1 MCWSNSSHK
10 LCVMHLVDLLL
21 HPLFEFFLQFK
32 FFTSSFTAKIILDS
46 FISEAGFSKKYPPV
60 APLDPLTNLLFLMDF
75 YKKYH
80 ISIGSNIGDRLKNIQ
95 SSIDLIHSRIASI
108 LTLSSIYET
117 ESIGFEGDD
126 FLNICAT
133 FNSFK
138 SPYYI
143 MNELLEIETL
153 LGRYRSKEKKYVS
166 RIIDID
172 ILLVEDMVIN
182 SEELKIPHLEICN
195 RKFVLEPLL
204 EIDPN
209 LIHPISKISFKEI
222 FSSFKTNQKVQKKD
236 LCLENPAH
244 LTNITNYNYIAVEG
258 NIGSGKTSLSKLISS
273 DFNTKLMLERFIDN
287 PFLAKFYENP
297 KDFAFKLEMSFLA
310 DRYQQTSE
318 DLSQLN
324 FFSQNIISDY
334 DIHKSLI
341 FSKINL
347 NSDEYNL
354 YRKLFYS
361 LYRSIV
367 KPDLIIFLNQ
377 TIENLKTN
385 IKKRGR
391 DYESTIS
398 ADYLKKINQSYSEF
412 FKSRPDLNVKFI
424 DVSEMD
430 FGKNRLDYLSII
442 NGIN

>member
-1 MCWSNSSHK
+1 M
-10 LCVMHLVDLLL
+10 
-21 HPLFEFFLQFK
+21 EFH
-32 FFTSSFTAKIILDS
+32 
-46 FISEAGFSKKYPPV
+46 
-60 APLDPLTNLLFLMDF
+60 
-75 YKKYH
+75 KKYH
-80 ISIGSNIGDRLKNIQ
+80 ISIGSNIGNRQKNIQ
-95 SSIDLIHSRIASI
+95 DSIDLIHSRI
-108 LTLSSIYET
+108 SSLHAISSVYET

-126 FLNICAT
+126 FFNICT
-133 FNSFK
+133 SFNSFK
-138 SPYYI
+138 SPHLI
-143 MNELLEIETL
+143 MSELLEIEKL
-153 LGRYRSKEKKYVS
+153 LGRIRNKEKKYSS

-172 ILLVEDMVIN
+172 ILLVEDTVIN
-182 SEELKIPHLEICN
+182 SEELVIPHLELCN
-195 RKFVLEPLL
+195 RRFVLDPLI

-209 LIHPISKISFKEI
+209 LIHPVNKISLKEI
-222 FSSFKTNQKVQKKD
+222 LNSFQLNQKIQKKD
-236 LCLENPAH
+236 ILLKNPAH
-244 LTNITNYNYIAVEG
+244 SIRLNSYNYIAIEG

-287 PFLAKFYENP
+287 PFLAKFYQNP
-297 KDFAFKLEMSFLA
+297 EEFAFKLEMSFLA
-310 DRYQQTSE
+310 DRYQQTNE

-347 NSDEYNL
+347 NEDEFNL

-361 LYRSIV
+361 LYKSIV

-377 TIENLKTN
+377 TIENLKNN
-385 IKKRGR
+385 IRKRGR

-398 ADYLKKINQSYSEF
+398 EDYLLKINQSYSDF

-430 FGKNRLDYLSII
+430 FVKNRLDYLSII
-442 NGIN
+442 NGVK

>member
-1 MCWSNSSHK
+1 M
-10 LCVMHLVDLLL
+10 
-21 HPLFEFFLQFK
+21 EIQ
-32 FFTSSFTAKIILDS
+32 
-46 FISEAGFSKKYPPV
+46 
-60 APLDPLTNLLFLMDF
+60 
-75 YKKYH
+75 KKYH
-80 ISIGSNIGDRLKNIQ
+80 ISIGSNIGNRIKNIQ
-95 SSIDLIHSRIASI
+95 ETIDLIHSRIASLLSI
-108 LTLSSIYET
+108 SSIYET

-126 FLNICAT
+126 FFNICAS

-138 SPYYI
+138 SPHFI
-143 MNELLEIETL
+143 MNEFLEIEKL
-153 LGRYRSKEKKYVS
+153 LGRVRSKEKKYTS

-172 ILLVEDMVIN
+172 ILLVDDMIIN
-182 SEELKIPHLEICN
+182 SEELTIPHKEMCN
-195 RKFVLEPLL
+195 RRFVLHPLI

-209 LIHPISKISFKEI
+209 IIHPVNKMSIKEI
-222 FSSFKTNQKVQKKD
+222 LNSLESKQKIQNKD
-236 LCLENPAH
+236 IILQNPAH
-244 LTNITNYNYIAVEG
+244 SVSINNYSYIAIEG

-287 PFLAKFYENP
+287 PFLAKFYKNP

-310 DRYQQTSE
+310 DRYQQTNE

-347 NSDEYNL
+347 NEDEFNL

-361 LYRSIV
+361 LYKSIV

-377 TIENLKTN
+377 TIENLKIN
-385 IKKRGR
+385 IEKRGR
-391 DYESTIS
+391 EYESKIS
-398 ADYLKKINQSYSEF
+398 EEYLKKINQSYSDF

-430 FGKNRLDYLSII
+430 FVKNRLDYLSII
-442 NGIN
+442 NGIS

>member
-1 MCWSNSSHK
+1 M
-10 LCVMHLVDLLL
+10 
-21 HPLFEFFLQFK
+21 EFH
-32 FFTSSFTAKIILDS
+32 
-46 FISEAGFSKKYPPV
+46 
-60 APLDPLTNLLFLMDF
+60 
-75 YKKYH
+75 KKYH
-80 ISIGSNIGDRLKNIQ
+80 ISIGSNIGNRQKNIQ
-95 SSIDLIHSRIASI
+95 DSIDLIHSRI
-108 LTLSSIYET
+108 SSLHAISSVYET

-126 FLNICAT
+126 FFNICAS

-138 SPYYI
+138 SPHLI
-143 MNELLEIETL
+143 MSELLEIEKL
-153 LGRYRSKEKKYVS
+153 LGRIRNKEKKYSS

-172 ILLVEDMVIN
+172 ILLVEDTVIN
-182 SEELKIPHLEICN
+182 SEELVIPHLELCN
-195 RKFVLEPLL
+195 RRFVLDPLI

-209 LIHPISKISFKEI
+209 LIHPVNKISLKEI
-222 FSSFKTNQKVQKKD
+222 LNSFQLNQKIQKKD
-236 LCLENPAH
+236 ILLKNPAH
-244 LTNITNYNYIAVEG
+244 SIRLNSYNYIAIEG

-287 PFLAKFYENP
+287 PFLAKFYQNP
-297 KDFAFKLEMSFLA
+297 EEFAFKLEMSFLA
-310 DRYQQTSE
+310 DRYQQTNE

-347 NSDEYNL
+347 NEDEFNL

-361 LYRSIV
+361 LYKSIV

-377 TIENLKTN
+377 TIENLKNN
-385 IKKRGR
+385 IRKRGR

-398 ADYLKKINQSYSEF
+398 EDYLIKINQSYSDF

-430 FGKNRLDYLSII
+430 FVKNRLDYLSII
-442 NGIN
+442 NGVN